1 MPFFAPSVTT
11 ETDAA
16 FSFLTHQC
24 AQLRVTTLGLSDEQA
39 RRVPTASPLSI
50 AGLLAHVAQVVN
62 GWLMQVK
69 EPDRVIEFSDFP
81 AINAELG
88 LDGMF
93 DGTAV
98 PDRPLEDVVTIFD
111 KAVAEID
118 VAHRIVEDRGIGLR
132 TEVSVPRTPWMPTDF
147 VMTVGWILWHL
158 ATEVARHAG
167 HADIIRESIDGAT
180 AYQLNA
186 EADGEP
192 WPPDHT
198 EAAECD

>member
-98 PDRPLEDVVTIFD
+98 PDRPLEDVVAVFD
-111 KAVAEID
+111 KAVAEIEG
-118 VAHRIVEDRGIGLR
+118 AHRIVEDRGIRLR
-132 TEVSVPRTPWMPTDF
+132 PEARAPSNPWMPAAF
-147 VMTVGWILWHL
+147 VL
-158 ATEVARHAG
+158 AG
-167 HADIIRESIDGAT
+167 
-180 AYQLNA
+180 
-186 EADGEP
+186 
-192 WPPDHT
+192 
-198 EAAECD
+198 